1 METTTSMNRYC
12 NGNYITAMPAA
23 ANVARSRRNKHGQ
36 TCKKMAAEG
45 RNNDDNNYYNDGGD
59 DANAT
64 LTMATRVWH
73 DDGHPA
79 Y

>member
-1 METTTSMNRYC
+1 MTRYC

-23 ANVARSRRNKHGQ
+23 ANVARSRRNKQRQ
-36 TCKKMAAEG
+36 TCKKMPAEG
-45 RNNDDNNYYNDGGD
+45 CNNDGD

-64 LTMATRVWH
+64 LTMATRFWH